1 VAEEPNVGIHPNAA
15 IVRPRG
21 GVAGFLP
28 VDHHE
33 AQIRAS
39 QIPPSPSGRRRSVCL
54 AAALSCLL
62 WNGARAE
69 DPAQEAAL
77 HVGRLHYG
85 GGGDWY
91 SNPSSLPNWLRA
103 FQQRTGIVTVHEEIV
118 LQPGDDALYRLPMVY
133 MNGHGT
139 VKFTDEEAKDLREW
153 MLHGGFL
160 WADDN
165 YGMDKSFRNEV
176 RKIFPD
182 RALTELPNDHALYKS
197 FYTLPGLPKI
207 HEHDGKRPQS
217 LVILDKGRIVLLYT
231 YESDIGDGLE
241 DPDVHKDP
249 PERRE
254 AATQMAV
261 NVLMYALTN

>member
-1 VAEEPNVGIHPNAA
+1 MAA
-15 IVRPRG
+15 S
-21 GVAGFLP
+21 L
-28 VDHHE
+28 
-33 AQIRAS
+33 
-39 QIPPSPSGRRRSVCL
+39 IPLSRRRGRFPGLRCAFLGLSLVCL
-54 AAALSCLL
+54 FWSR
-62 WNGARAE
+62 ARAE
-69 DPAQEAAL
+69 ETAQEASL

-103 FQQRTGIVTVHEEIV
+103 FQQRTGIVTVHEEVV
-118 LQPGDDALYRLPMVY
+118 LQPGDDALDRIPIVY

-139 VKFTDEEAKDLREW
+139 VKFTEEEAKRLRDW
-153 MLHGGFL
+153 MLRGGFL

-165 YGMDKSFRNEV
+165 YGMDRSFRNEV
-176 RKIFPD
+176 RKLFPD
-182 RALTELPNDHALYKS
+182 RSLVELPNDHVLYMS

-207 HEHDGKRPQS
+207 HEHDGKPPQS
-217 LVILDKGRIVLLYT
+217 LVIQDQGRIVLLYT

-254 AATQMAV
+254 AAMQMAV
-261 NVLMYALTN
+261 NILMYALTN